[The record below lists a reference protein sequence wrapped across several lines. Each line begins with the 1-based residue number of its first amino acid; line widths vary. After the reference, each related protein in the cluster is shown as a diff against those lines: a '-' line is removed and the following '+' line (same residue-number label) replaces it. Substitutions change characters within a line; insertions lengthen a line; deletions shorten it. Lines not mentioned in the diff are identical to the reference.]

1 MVLGSSPPTRTRRR
15 WSALVAATVLVI
27 GPALTACGDD
37 GGGGT
42 DDPPP
47 TPSKDKT
54 TSAPADPTS
63 ASPSEEA
70 PGGGQPE
77 DPAAA
82 EKEIKTNFAKFFDPK
97 VSMAEKEKVL
107 ENGTKMRP
115 VLQAFSGDERGQ
127 QTTAEVKKVTFTSP
141 TAANVAYDLSLNGAV
156 VLPGAAGAVV
166 EQDGTWKVSVKTL
179 CGLLAMSGSTTPL
192 PGC

>member
-1 MVLGSSPPTRTRRR
+1 MVLGSSPHTRSRTRCA
-15 WSALVAATVLVI
+15 ALVAAAVLVI

-37 GGGGT
+37 GGGGS

-63 ASPSEEA
+63 ASPSEEEG
-70 PGGGQPE
+70 GGGQPE

-107 ENGTKMRP
+107 ENGTEMRP
-115 VLQAFSGDERGQ
+115 VLKAFSGDERGG
-127 QTTAEVKKVTFTSP
+127 QTSAEVKKVEFTSP
-141 TAANVAYDLSLNGAV
+141 TEGKVTYDLSLNGAV
-156 VLPGAAGAVV
+156 VLPGASGAVV

-179 CGLLAMSGSTTPL
+179 CGLLAMSGSTSPM